1 MSDGGPTGEDR
12 PPTAEVLANALLA
25 ACNGDCSTAIR
36 LLRRTLDV
44 LFKAQGVR
52 LSEGPSWPQP

>member
-1 MSDGGPTGEDR
+1 MSVGGPTGEDR

-25 ACNGDCSTAIR
+25 ACNGDSSVAIR

-44 LFKAQGVR
+44 LLQAQEAR
-52 LSEGPSWPQP
+52 LSKSRSWSQP